1 MSKEVSINMS
11 VFRSNVS
18 KLKSSVT
25 DIEIKQPTSTLSK
38 TNIEPFTKDL
48 ENVIEAI
55 ELLERYK
62 KILETDITTLE
73 QTGEKMREKDE
84 ELAAVNHP
92 ISGPQPLR

>member
-1 MSKEVSINMS
+1 MG
-11 VFRSNVS
+11 VFRSNIS

-25 DIEIKQPTSTLSK
+25 NIEIKQPTSTLSK

-92 ISGPQPLR
+92 SSGPRPLS